1 MDELLEQFKNRMHIT
16 HAGEDGSIEKLLSF
30 SVAYVKSKCG
40 NYEEYS
46 DDIKLRARELVLER
60 TRYSYNDAVEYFE
73 DNFLSDIISLG
84 VEMAGVDN
92 VEE

>member
-40 NYEEYS
+40 NYEEYG

-60 TRYSYNDAVEYFE
+60 TRYSYNDAIEYFE